1 MWMQE
6 LDDIA
11 LLREFAERDS
21 EPAFAELVARHVNK
35 IYSVALRHA
44 RNPHQ
49 AEEITQAVFVILA
62 RKARRLGPK
71 VVLSGWLYQTARLA
85 AVTFI
90 RSEIRR
96 AQREQ
101 EAVMQTSI
109 NANESDVWPQIA
121 PLLDEALAG
130 LGEKDRNAVVLRF
143 FDGKSM
149 KEIGA
154 TLGGSEDAAKMRV
167 NRAVEKLRNF
177 FSKHGVALTSAAMI
191 GAVSVNSVQAA
202 PVGLAKSAASVA
214 TAKGSIAAASTL
226 ALVKGTM
233 KIMTWIKVKT
243 AIGVATG
250 ALLVAGTATVTV
262 STLLRAQEPP
272 HTTPVSVTVPTTAM
286 NNPIVS
292 PNLPA
297 PTPQEIPARVAA
309 PVVPQS
315 RPKAAVVAPQIPP
328 SKPIY
333 PTAPTVSE
341 ILAASRAAGGVTG
354 GIVTFPPDLYFLN
367 QYGNL
372 FQKLKL
378 TPDQITAFMKIMED
392 KQAQKGD
399 FMRANALDPGIL
411 AGLTGDQIAT
421 VQQEHFQQMQLLM
434 QPIDQAADSQ
444 VRQILG
450 SDGFNYYQTY
460 NAQQKER
467 AVIMNGYR
475 EGLNTAG
482 VPPLTLDQDE
492 QLVNL
497 VYQARIGANNDPDA
511 EAQQFPQVVQQASAF
526 LTANQIK
533 VFEQYM
539 PPLLSPTNDTA
550 VGSVIGVMAPAQPG
564 N

>member
-1 MWMQE
+1 
-6 LDDIA
+6 
-11 LLREFAERDS
+11 
-21 EPAFAELVARHVNK
+21 
-35 IYSVALRHA
+35 
-44 RNPHQ
+44 
-49 AEEITQAVFVILA
+49 
-62 RKARRLGPK
+62 
-71 VVLSGWLYQTARLA
+71 
-85 AVTFI
+85 
-90 RSEIRR
+90 
-96 AQREQ
+96 
-101 EAVMQTSI
+101 
-109 NANESDVWPQIA
+109 
-121 PLLDEALAG
+121 
-130 LGEKDRNAVVLRF
+130 
-143 FDGKSM
+143 
-149 KEIGA
+149 
-154 TLGGSEDAAKMRV
+154 
-167 NRAVEKLRNF
+167 
-177 FSKHGVALTSAAMI
+177 
-191 GAVSVNSVQAA
+191 
-202 PVGLAKSAASVA
+202 
-214 TAKGSIAAASTL
+214 
-226 ALVKGTM
+226 
-233 KIMTWIKVKT
+233 
-243 AIGVATG
+243 
-250 ALLVAGTATVTV
+250 
-262 STLLRAQEPP
+262 
-272 HTTPVSVTVPTTAM
+272 
-286 NNPIVS
+286 VS

-297 PTPQEIPARVAA
+297 PTPQEQLARVAA